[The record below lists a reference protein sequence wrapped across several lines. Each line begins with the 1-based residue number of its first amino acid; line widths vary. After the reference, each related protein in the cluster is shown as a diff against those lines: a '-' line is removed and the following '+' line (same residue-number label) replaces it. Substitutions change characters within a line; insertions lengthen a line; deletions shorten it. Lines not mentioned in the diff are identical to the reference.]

1 MGNPKTAVTL
11 GSFGTVMSRL
21 HFCRGTNKI
30 EMSRFTWDLPAI
42 KYRSWLERS
51 VRVCTSSR
59 GVWPRERTPCVGAIE
74 VHKRLVTFGFRQHSL
89 DSKCIIWLTNC
100 LAAKQRHWSA
110 WSFVTSMI
118 FFWRTIRGLI
128 DSRFS
133 SCFPGDLKMKVT
145 LNVSGWTLELFGW
158 VCFALLP
165 SYHNRR
171 NKKETAGW
179 LRTR

>member
-89 DSKCIIWLTNC
+89 DSQMYYLVDKLPGSKTATLVCLVICYVDDFLLTHN
-100 LAAKQRHWSA
+100 
-110 WSFVTSMI
+110 
-118 FFWRTIRGLI
+118 
-128 DSRFS
+128 SRFDRQ
-133 SCFPGDLKMKVT
+133 PVLK
-145 LNVSGWTLELFGW
+145 LFSWGSQDESYIKCKW
-158 VCFALLP
+158 MDIRAIWMGLLCLVAFLP
-165 SYHNRR
+165 
-171 NKKETAGW
+171 
-179 LRTR
+179 